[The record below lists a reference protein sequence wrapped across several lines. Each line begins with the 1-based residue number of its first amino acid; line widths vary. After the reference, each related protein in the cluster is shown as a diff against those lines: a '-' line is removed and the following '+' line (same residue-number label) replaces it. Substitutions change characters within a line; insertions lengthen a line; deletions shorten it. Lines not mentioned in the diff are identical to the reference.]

1 MTFLVPA
8 LLWGLLAGWWT
19 PRGPLTI
26 TQALCSVAVSAAVGL
41 AAGRYAGSR
50 RVLVA
55 VPIVFAAGLELTRL
69 RVGGPSAGVP
79 HPSVLGVLVL
89 LAGRG
94 LHAALTLLPMVLGEV
109 VGRGVTGRLGRIAV
123 AVPAAGLFLFTAAMA
138 VPARTAPSAGGVA
151 ELARVGQLGVMIR
164 GTDARAPVLLFIPG
178 APGGS
183 ELGLVRRHLGG
194 LEERF
199 VLATLDRR
207 GAGSSYPALDPTSR
221 VTLDRVVD
229 DTVAVTDY
237 LRKRFHQDRIYLL
250 GESGGS
256 IVSVL
261 AVRRHPEKYA
271 AYIGTGQAV
280 DLTAS
285 DRIFYDDIRAW
296 ARSNGHDDVARTLAK
311 QGPPPYPDVWGYE
324 PILLHENQAY
334 GQANLGLG
342 IGVREYTLL
351 QKIHTMNAFLDTW
364 DVLYPR
370 LAEVDLRRDAPN
382 LEVPAWFVQGGNEM
396 RGLAVLFEQWFAQV
410 RAPAK
415 RLITVPGAGHRVL
428 YERPDRLAAALQE
441 VLAGAPAS

>member
-8 LLWGLLAGWWT
+8 ILWGVLAGWWM

-26 TQALCSVAVSAAVGL
+26 TQALCSVGVSAAIGL
-41 AAGRYAGSR
+41 AAGRYGRSR
-50 RVLVA
+50 WVLVA
-55 VPIVFAAGLELTRL
+55 VPIVFVPALELTRM
-69 RVGGPSAGVP
+69 RVGGPSAGAP
-79 HPSVLGVLVL
+79 HPSVFGVLIL

-94 LHAALTLLPMVLGEV
+94 VQGVLTLLPMVLGEA

-123 AVPAAGLFLFTAAMA
+123 ALPAAGLLLFTAALTI
-138 VPARTAPSAGGVA
+138 PARTAPIPGGVA
-151 ELARVGQLGVMIR
+151 ELATVGDLGVMIR
-164 GTDARAPVLLFIPG
+164 GANARAPVLLLIPG

-194 LEERF
+194 LEQRF

-207 GAGSSYPALDPTSR
+207 GSGSSYPALDPTSR

-237 LRKRFHQDRIYLL
+237 LRKRFHQDRVYLL

-261 AVRRHPEKYA
+261 AVRQHPEKYA

-285 DRIFYDDIRAW
+285 DRIFYDDIKAW
-296 ARSNGHDDVARTLAK
+296 ARSAGHHDVARTLEE

-324 PILLHENQAY
+324 PFLLYENQAY
-334 GQANLGLG
+334 GQADLGLG
-342 IGVREYTLL
+342 VGVREYTLL

-370 LAEVDLRRDAPN
+370 LKDVDLRRDAPA
-382 LEVPAWFVQGGNEM
+382 LRVPVWFVQGGKEM
-396 RGLAVLFEQWFAQV
+396 RGLAVPFEQWFAQV
-410 RAPAK
+410 QAPAK
-415 RLITVPGAGHRVL
+415 RVITVPGAGHRVL
-428 YERPDRLAAALQE
+428 YERPDRLAVALEE